1 MKSDI
6 ARSDPLMLL
15 NSKFLEKLINKY
27 QNNETIKDFKG
38 IDYKTGGIVIIGQD
52 PGITTQSTVDTVLM
66 LDNEKSNLFKYV
78 KKNILDPLDV
88 SINAIVAINLIE
100 SKFTT
105 SLRNITKKEKVSFYL
120 LVSKIAQEYFSL
132 FEMKLSKYKP
142 KYLITLGKPVFYF
155 LLSKS
160 NAKSL
165 ELKKV
170 FARKIPIAINQERY
184 ILIPCVH
191 YNSRNIEIYKNQKDK
206 LSNLRLS

>member
-6 ARSDPLMLL
+6 IRLDPLMLL

-27 QNNETIKDFKG
+27 QNNEIIKDFKG
-38 IDYKTGGIVIIGQD
+38 IDYKTGGIAIIGQD

-66 LDNEKSNLFKYV
+66 LDNVKSNLFKYV
-78 KKNILDPLDV
+78 KKNILDPLDI
-88 SINAIVAINLIE
+88 SINEIIAINLIE
-100 SKFTT
+100 KQFNT
-105 SLRNITKKEKVSFYL
+105 SLRDIAKREKVSFYL
-120 LVSKIAQEYFSL
+120 LVSKIAQKYFSL

-142 KYLITLGKPVFYF
+142 KYLITLGKPVFHF

-160 NAKSL
+160 SAKSL
-165 ELKKV
+165 ELKRV
-170 FARKIPIAINQERY
+170 FAREIAIAINKEQY

-191 YNSRNIEIYKNQKDK
+191 YNSRNIKIYKNQKDK